1 MSLPSD
7 LEVGDRV
14 EFVLTGLE
22 GFEEGLSLSID
33 LSSEAEIAS
42 LGETLLSSVTEAL
55 SGSSLE
61 VLSDPD
67 ELSSEITLRSSE
79 EFDVS
84 VSQFSNVIEGLSST
98 FVEAAEDPAEGEV
111 AQAEG
116 AEAEDPAE
124 GEPSQAEDDEPSA
137 SEVGAHVLSF
147 DVPTEFTGIDVVSVS
162 VLSGQD
168 EFTLSLDVEE
178 VLSDLGEEETASSLF
193 ADAFVSA
200 FAAEFS
206 EATDISSEVVV
217 TPGEEFS
224 TVVLS
229 SSTGPM
235 SLSVEAESREVQTA
249 VSYTH
254 LTLPTI
260 CSV

>member
-1 MSLPSD
+1 M
-7 LEVGDRV
+7 
-14 EFVLTGLE
+14 
-22 GFEEGLSLSID
+22 
-33 LSSEAEIAS
+33 SSEAEIAS
-42 LGETLLSSVTEAL
+42 FGETLLSSVTEAL

-79 EFDVS
+79 AFDVS
-84 VSQFSNVIEGLSST
+84 VSQFSDVIEGLSST
-98 FVEAAEDPAEGEV
+98 FVEAAEDPAEGEVAQAEGTEAEDPAEGEV

-162 VLSGQD
+162 VLSGED
-168 EFTLSLDVEE
+168 EFTLSLDVAE

-200 FAAEFS
+200 FAAEFLRLRIFHRKLLLHRVKS
-206 EATDISSEVVV
+206 
-217 TPGEEFS
+217 FRQ
-224 TVVLS
+224 L
-229 SSTGPM
+229 
-235 SLSVEAESREVQTA
+235 
-249 VSYTH
+249 
-254 LTLPTI
+254 
-260 CSV
+260 C